1 MEKHGLTMER
11 GAVLRFMDREKNRT
25 IEGLFIGRG
34 GNDDVVVVPLSAHQP
49 QLSAGVIL
57 HGRLQ
62 SREEMVAFTS
72 EILEVIDYP
81 VLLWRIQ
88 MPTDVKKFD
97 CRDNKRIQCSLSAS
111 IEAIDKGQMLTGI
124 IRDISK
130 SGVRC
135 IFQSSDAAESPFAMD
150 DTVVL
155 RCVFPGIPG
164 EQATRGTITE
174 VSQTEDQWSMAVRF
188 AESAWWVPPY
198 H

>member
-1 MEKHGLTMER
+1 MER
-11 GAVLRFMDREKNRT
+11 GAVLRFVDLEKDQT
-25 IEGLFIGRG
+25 VEGLFIGSG
-34 GNDDVVVVPLSAHQP
+34 ANGDVVVVPLSAHP
-49 QLSAGVIL
+49 PHLSVGAIL
-57 HGRLQ
+57 HGRVR
-62 SREEMVAFTS
+62 SREDMVAFTS

-88 MPTDVKKFD
+88 VPTDIKPFD
-97 CRDNKRIQCSLSAS
+97 CRDNRRIQCSLSAS
-111 IEAIDKGQMLTGI
+111 IEAIEKGQVLAGI

-135 IFQSSDAAESPFAMD
+135 IFQSSDAAESPFTVD
-150 DTVVL
+150 DTVIL

-174 VSQTEDQWSMAVRF
+174 VSKTEEQWSMAVRF

>member
-1 MEKHGLTMER
+1 MER
-11 GAVLRFMDREKNRT
+11 GAVLRFVAREKDQT
-25 IEGLFIGRG
+25 IEGLFIGSG
-34 GNDDVVVVPLSAHQP
+34 ANGEVVVVPLSAPPP
-49 QLSAGVIL
+49 QLSAGAIL

-62 SREEMVAFTS
+62 SREDMVAFTS

-88 MPTDVKKFD
+88 VPADVKRFD
-97 CRDNKRIQCSLSAS
+97 CRDNRRIQCSLSAS
-111 IEAIDKGQMLTGI
+111 IEAIERGQVLAGI

-135 IFQSSDAAESPFAMD
+135 IFQSSDAAESPFAVD
-150 DTVVL
+150 DPVIL

-174 VSQTEDQWSMAVRF
+174 VSKNEEQWSMAVRF